1 MPGMR
6 GSTNKP
12 SILIKFI
19 YRTRRFESMLALYIS
34 FRPLSRAI
42 GLFGQGYGFLYE
54 ILTIGLFSFQA
65 CKPMKEG
72 NGILEKSVSQSVITT
87 LYQRSTHM
95 VHIYTLGLR

>member
-42 GLFGQGYGFLYE
+42 GLFWH
-54 ILTIGLFSFQA
+54 
-65 CKPMKEG
+65 K
-72 NGILEKSVSQSVITT
+72 
-87 LYQRSTHM
+87 
-95 VHIYTLGLR
+95 

>member
-34 FRPLSRAI
+34 FRPLSRA
-42 GLFGQGYGFLYE
+42 
-54 ILTIGLFSFQA
+54 IGLFSFQA